1 MFIVQNIAWIV
12 KAVKLEI
19 PINLSRQMAD
29 SFLKRN
35 ICNSEIL
42 HVILSKSFQG
52 FQSDGSHE
60 SKINMGQIMNGHE
73 HE

>member
-1 MFIVQNIAWIV
+1 MDRCQHF
-12 KAVKLEI
+12 KA
-19 PINLSRQMAD
+19 NGC
-29 SFLKRN
+29 FFFKRN

-42 HVILSKSFQG
+42 YAIMSKSFQG
-52 FQSDGSHE
+52 FQTDVLHE